1 MLNEVKERVYHY
13 NKTLLESNLVIQ
25 NFGNASERYENK
37 IIIKPSGVNL
47 QNLNSKEMSVVD
59 MKTGVCSSE
68 LKPSVDE
75 PTHRVLYQAFPEIL
89 SVVHTHSKFA
99 TSFAQANLEI
109 KNYGTTHSDFTKYS
123 IPCTEVISKE
133 LLTESYEKNTG
144 KLIIKRLKELGIS
157 PFEIPGILVANH
169 GVFSWGKDL
178 KTAVKNAES
187 IEYIAN
193 LAFNTLLIKPKISI
207 IPKHISDLHH
217 NRKHGESAYY
227 GQS

>member
-1 MLNEVKERVYHY
+1 M
-13 NKTLLESNLVIQ
+13 
-25 NFGNASERYENK
+25 
-37 IIIKPSGVNL
+37 
-47 QNLNSKEMSVVD
+47 
-59 MKTGVCSSE
+59 
-68 LKPSVDE
+68 
-75 PTHRVLYQAFPEIL
+75 
-89 SVVHTHSKFA
+89 
-99 TSFAQANLEI
+99 
-109 KNYGTTHSDFTKYS
+109 
-123 IPCTEVISKE
+123 
-133 LLTESYEKNTG
+133 
-144 KLIIKRLKELGIS
+144 
-157 PFEIPGILVANH
+157 ANH

>member
-1 MLNEVKERVYHY
+1 MTKKIDLKEKGNIQSSFEYIMKFDLPKTAKILDIGCNHGSLIKKLYDVGYKNVVLNQK
-13 NKTLLESNLVIQ
+13 
-25 NFGNASERYENK
+25 
-37 IIIKPSGVNL
+37 
-47 QNLNSKEMSVVD
+47 KEMKD
-59 MKTGVCSSE
+59 
-68 LKPSVDE
+68 
-75 PTHRVLYQAFPEIL
+75 
-89 SVVHTHSKFA
+89 
-99 TSFAQANLEI
+99 
-109 KNYGTTHSDFTKYS
+109 
-123 IPCTEVISKE
+123 
-133 LLTESYEKNTG
+133 YEKNTG
-144 KLIIKRLKELGIS
+144 KLIIKTLKELGIS